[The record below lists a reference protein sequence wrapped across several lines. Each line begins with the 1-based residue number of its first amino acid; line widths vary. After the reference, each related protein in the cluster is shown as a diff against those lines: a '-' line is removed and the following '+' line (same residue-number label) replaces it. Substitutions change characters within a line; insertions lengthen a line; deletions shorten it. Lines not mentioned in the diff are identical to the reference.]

1 MKDKETIHDG
11 ALSAEQREAAK
22 EKIKEIVNGWLPGL
36 VDEAFYL
43 ADRDDS
49 HVNWGNLHEVAEHV
63 TGCLAMHAQG
73 EILEEF
79 EEFLADMQAGEAQD

>member
-1 MKDKETIHDG
+1 MKDEEAIHDG

-22 EKIKEIVNGWLPGL
+22 EKIIEIVNGWLPGL
-36 VDEAFYL
+36 TDEAFFL
-43 ADRDDS
+43 ADQGDS
-49 HVNWGNLHEVAEHV
+49 HVNWNDAHEIAEHV